1 MQNTNSN
8 EFGRSFNNRSPNLQS
23 IHTSTQDSREI
34 RRAFAFK
41 HDVNCDYASFENVW
55 VDALGNQ
62 RTGKEPDRR
71 CHLRYM
77 LQSTRDPLGHKQ
89 ALEDLKEFDRSW
101 KR

>member
-1 MQNTNSN
+1 MQNTTA
-8 EFGRSFNNRSPNLQS
+8 Q
-23 IHTSTQDSREI
+23 
-34 RRAFAFK
+34 AFAFR
-41 HDVNCDYASFENVW
+41 HNVSYTHFQEPKIW
-55 VDALGNQ
+55 FDSLGNE

-71 CHLRYM
+71 CHLRYV